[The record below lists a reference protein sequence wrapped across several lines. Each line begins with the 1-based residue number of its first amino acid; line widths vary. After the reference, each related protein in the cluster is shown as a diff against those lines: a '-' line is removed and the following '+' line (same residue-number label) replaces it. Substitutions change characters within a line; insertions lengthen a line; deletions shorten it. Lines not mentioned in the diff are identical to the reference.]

1 MNTDILSFDV
11 GLNSVERFD
20 NSPEVQSFPKHKTL
34 DIVGETPKVHLEDVF
49 AIKDMDREILSSV
62 RPQHINPAMDKPM
75 GHLGGLR
82 ASLQWLEQMHHSA
95 LVAESQALVAAIE
108 LVKQNEQD
116 LALVMS
122 LRLILLRG

>member
-11 GLNSVERFD
+11 GLTSVERFD
-20 NSPEVQSFPKHKTL
+20 SAPEVQAFPQHKTL
-34 DIVGETPKVHLEDVF
+34 DILGETPKVHLEEAF
-49 AIKDMDREILSSV
+49 AIKDMEQEILSSV
-62 RPQHINPAMDKPM
+62 RPQHTNPAMDKPM
-75 GHLGGLR
+75 GHLDGLR
-82 ASLQWLEQMHHSA
+82 ASLQWLEQMQHSA
-95 LVAESQALVAAIE
+95 LVADPNALAPAIE